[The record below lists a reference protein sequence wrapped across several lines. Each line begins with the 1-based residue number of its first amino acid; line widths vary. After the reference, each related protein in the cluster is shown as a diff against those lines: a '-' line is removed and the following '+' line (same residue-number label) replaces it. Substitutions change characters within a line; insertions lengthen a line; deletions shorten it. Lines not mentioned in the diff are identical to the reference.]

1 MCVWCAKLLFYIFHI
16 NRDNMSGH
24 VRPRVKAKIQ
34 YSDTYLFISHKGT
47 ALIHFEVITAVVKH

>member
-1 MCVWCAKLLFYIFHI
+1 
-16 NRDNMSGH
+16 MSGH